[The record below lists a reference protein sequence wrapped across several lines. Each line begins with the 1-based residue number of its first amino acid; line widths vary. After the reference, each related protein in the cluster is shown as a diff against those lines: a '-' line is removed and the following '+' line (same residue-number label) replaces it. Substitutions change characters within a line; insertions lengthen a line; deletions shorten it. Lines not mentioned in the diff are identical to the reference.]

1 MDIEVN
7 SGEIFFRSNPHINE
21 RGEML
26 DGIGKQ
32 LMEFLASGQDV
43 TTVKAKNTVTSQDL
57 REARKRSM
65 ESRKAR
71 CQILRD
77 TKQTVRGS
85 SQALQ
90 SRAQLFSSRY
100 DAALIAAMRKLD
112 RHLVALILRY
122 YALLEEE
129 YAIHDWR
136 MCEERRICDRLQHQV
151 NESNRL
157 SMFALYL
164 EHETSG
170 RVLLKRLP
178 NSNPQF
184 LRCRRA
190 ATENVKQSFF
200 SGSEYSGI
208 SVLDVY
214 KIENSLMLKVFQS
227 EASKSEPGKVK
238 GLFCGVPTESL
249 EKVVVY
255 GMHSQAGAQEL
266 FGDCAFRQSWF
277 SLDKASSMKGA
288 AASSK
293 SGGGDRHA
301 SEIVSAAPDMPF
313 PRAFSRHSTLEEDRE
328 MLHQPIS
335 RDAKASGSRNSTA
348 ASERADRA
356 STSSP
361 PPPPPGAAR
370 ASKIGGD
377 SADADPN
384 AVQEASQIRYLALCR
399 VLIGKVFVTSKAY
412 EGFPPV
418 APDAALDSMYNPAQE
433 EYLILNGAHVLP
445 EFLVQ
450 YKYTT
455 PEPGASTAAAKG
467 GADQSTAA
475 ATGGGGGR
483 PRHSLVPC
491 NLSTQQIDVPT
502 VGSLVD
508 LQVGSGGS
516 KPSGAAGRASSSG
529 SMSDESP
536 ISAFPLRLLGD
547 ETPGAGAGALGA
559 AKDGDSSVISAAEEQ
574 ARMKAEAE
582 DSLPWDRIRYNA
594 QQQREKMMKGVEAH
608 FAAFWSEAEQ
618 LWAGGN
624 SGRSPSGRRSLQ
636 AGGVGGRGNDAAL
649 VSINAA
655 EEEIGRLEADLLKQT
670 ARRRELERDCAA
682 RGGKSESRR
691 QQGRR

>member
-1 MDIEVN
+1 MDLAVN
-7 SGEIFFRSNPHINE
+7 SGEIFFRSNPRINE
-21 RGEML
+21 RGGML

-43 TTVKAKNTVTSQDL
+43 ATVKAKNTVTSQDL
-57 REARKRSM
+57 REARKRSN

-71 CQILRD
+71 CQILKD
-77 TKQTVRGS
+77 TKQIVRGS

-100 DAALIAAMRKLD
+100 DAALTSAIRKLD

-136 MCEERRICDRLQHQV
+136 MCEERRICERLQHQV

-190 ATENVKQSFF
+190 ATENVKQNFF
-200 SGSEYSGI
+200 AGSSYSGI

-227 EASKSEPGKVK
+227 EASKSDPGKVK

-255 GMHSQAGAQEL
+255 GMHSQERALEL
-266 FGDCAFRQSWF
+266 FGESAFRQSWF
-277 SLDKASSMKGA
+277 SLDKAADMSKKARGGA
-288 AASSK
+288 AAGNKDGTS
-293 SGGGDRHA
+293 GDRHA
-301 SEIVSAAPDMPF
+301 SEIVNAAPSIPF
-313 PRAFSRHSTLEEDRE
+313 PRPFSRHSTLEEDRE
-328 MLHQPIS
+328 MLNQAPNQTS
-335 RDAKASGSRNSTA
+335 KAPGSSSSATNGA
-348 ASERADRA
+348 AADLARA

-361 PPPPPGAAR
+361 PPPPPGAAAR
-370 ASKIGGD
+370 VPPATAERGG
-377 SADADPN
+377 SDPQN
-384 AVQEASQIRYLALCR
+384 PSQIRYLALCR

-455 PEPGASTAAAKG
+455 PEPGASSSTAAKAGTNPTTAAAAG
-467 GADQSTAA
+467 GS
-475 ATGGGGGR
+475 GGGR
-483 PRHSLVPC
+483 PRNSLVPC
-491 NLSTQQIDVPT
+491 NLASQQIDVPT
-502 VGSLVD
+502 VGSLVN
-508 LQVGSGGS
+508 LQGGTT
-516 KPSGAAGRASSSG
+516 AG
-529 SMSDESP
+529 SMGDGA
-536 ISAFPLRLLGD
+536 ISAFPLRLLRDLSASPSDGQ
-547 ETPGAGAGALGA
+547 EAEAEQ
-559 AKDGDSSVISAAEEQ
+559 AKKGVISAANEQ

-618 LWAGGN
+618 LWAGAQTVKT
-624 SGRSPSGRRSLQ
+624 SPGGRRYKQGGS
-636 AGGVGGRGNDAAL
+636 AGGSANDAAL
-649 VSINAA
+649 VSIDAA
-655 EEEIGRLEADLLKQT
+655 EEKIARLEADLLKQT
-670 ARRRELERDCAA
+670 ARRRELERDCASRTKEA
-682 RGGKSESRR
+682 RR
-691 QQGRR
+691 QQRR